1 MRKNRARRNKNK
13 IKLLHM
19 LCALGLLACLA
30 SCGKEKQEEVPQG
43 GKEQVTEAPGNT
55 AGMNGSDLPGMSEN
69 QDGNNVQEDNPANS
83 QGIPEPTEPAEP
95 TEPEEPTS
103 SPQPTASVPQ
113 QEPTKE
119 PEFTFTVE
127 PMIPEKYITLYG
139 VNVRTLPSLDGE
151 VLKLLAQNTVVTVT
165 GMCGEWYQVLYE
177 GQTAYMFAEYLIT
190 QAQAEEIA
198 AQKQA
203 EAEEKLRQE
212 QENAETRAE
221 EITGQA
227 GVNIRYEVAEGAP
240 WIVIDAGH
248 QRKGNYDTEPVGPG
262 ASDKKAKVSS
272 GTAGKWSGLA
282 EYELNLMVALKLR
295 DALLAEG
302 YNIIMIRETHDVDI
316 SNSERAAIA
325 NEAGAAAFLRIHADG
340 SENAS
345 AEGMLTISP
354 TRNNPYCSEIYQ
366 KSKALS
372 QDILEAM
379 TGQTGA
385 KNRGVW
391 ETDTM
396 SGINW
401 CKVPVTIIE
410 MGYMTNEKEDK
421 LLATTEYQN
430 KIVAGIVQGL
440 KRFLAE

>member
-1 MRKNRARRNKNK
+1 MKMRKNKAQRNKDK

-30 SCGKEKQEEVPQG
+30 SCGKKEPEEVPQG
-43 GKEQVTEAPGNT
+43 GNGQVTEAPGNT
-55 AGMNGSDLPGMSEN
+55 AGMNDSDLPGASEN
-69 QDGNNVQEDNPANS
+69 QGGNDVQEDNPANP
-83 QGIPEPTEPAEP
+83 QGEPEPTEQAG
-95 TEPEEPTS
+95 

-113 QEPTKE
+113 PEPTGE

-127 PMIPEKYITLYG
+127 PIIPEKYITLYG
-139 VNVRTLPSLDGE
+139 VNVRSLPSLDGD
-151 VLKLLAQNTVVTVT
+151 VLVLLAQNTVVTVT
-165 GMCGEWYQVLYE
+165 GTCGEWYQVLYE

-190 QAQAEEIA
+190 QAEAEQIA

-203 EAEEKLRQE
+203 EAEEKERQE
-212 QENAETRAE
+212 QENAGTRAE

-302 YNIIMIRETHDVDI
+302 YNVIMIRETHDVDI

-354 TRNNPYCSEIYQ
+354 TKNNPYCSEIYQ

-440 KRFLAE
+440 QKFLAD

>member
-1 MRKNRARRNKNK
+1 
-13 IKLLHM
+13 
-19 LCALGLLACLA
+19 
-30 SCGKEKQEEVPQG
+30 
-43 GKEQVTEAPGNT
+43 
-55 AGMNGSDLPGMSEN
+55 
-69 QDGNNVQEDNPANS
+69 
-83 QGIPEPTEPAEP
+83 
-95 TEPEEPTS
+95 
-103 SPQPTASVPQ
+103 
-113 QEPTKE
+113 
-119 PEFTFTVE
+119 
-127 PMIPEKYITLYG
+127 
-139 VNVRTLPSLDGE
+139 
-151 VLKLLAQNTVVTVT
+151 
-165 GMCGEWYQVLYE
+165 
-177 GQTAYMFAEYLIT
+177 
-190 QAQAEEIA
+190 
-198 AQKQA
+198 
-203 EAEEKLRQE
+203 
-212 QENAETRAE
+212 
-221 EITGQA
+221 
-227 GVNIRYEVAEGAP
+227 
-240 WIVIDAGH
+240 
-248 QRKGNYDTEPVGPG
+248 
-262 ASDKKAKVSS
+262 
-272 GTAGKWSGLA
+272 
-282 EYELNLMVALKLR
+282 MVALKLR

-316 SNSERAAIA
+316 SNSERATIA

-345 AEGMLTISP
+345 AEGMLTSSP